1 MSGTTKINID
11 LTNTITQEKDSETF
25 HKNIDGEIKKDDKT
39 IRVSYLEDGT
49 IPVKMLLKDNEL
61 ILRRGVDHQN
71 YSLMRFVPGEKQA
84 CRYVVSDRQMD
95 LTSVTNLLEYEPQN
109 DGSEK
114 LHIEYDLFS
123 GLYLIGNYTVTLIF
137 T

>member
-1 MSGTTKINID
+1 MTKININ
-11 LTNTITQEKDSETF
+11 LTSKITQDNETETF
-25 HKNIDGEIKKDDKT
+25 NKKGVGEIKFDNEIT
-39 IRVSYLEDGT
+39 RISYLENNE

-61 ILRRGVDHQN
+61 IIRRGVDSNN

-84 CRYVVSDRQMD
+84 CRYVAVGRQMD
-95 LTSVTNLLEYEPQN
+95 LTSVTNLLEYEDQK
-109 DGSEK
+109 DGSQK
-114 LHIEYDLFS
+114 LHVEYDLFS

>member
-1 MSGTTKINID
+1 MTKINID
-11 LTNTITQEKDSETF
+11 LTSKITQDNETETF
-25 HKNIDGEIKKDDKT
+25 NKKGVGEIKFDNEIT
-39 IRVSYLEDGT
+39 RISYLENDE

-61 ILRRGVDHQN
+61 IIRRGVDSNN

-84 CRYVVSDRQMD
+84 CRYVAVGRQMD
-95 LTSVTNLLEYEPQN
+95 LTSVTNLLEYEDQK
-109 DGSEK
+109 DGSKK
-114 LHIEYDLFS
+114 LHVEYDLFS

>member
-1 MSGTTKINID
+1 MTKINID
-11 LTNTITQEKDSETF
+11 LTSTITQEKDSETF
-25 HKNIDGEIKKDDKT
+25 HKNMDGEIKKDDKT

-109 DGSEK
+109 DGSEE